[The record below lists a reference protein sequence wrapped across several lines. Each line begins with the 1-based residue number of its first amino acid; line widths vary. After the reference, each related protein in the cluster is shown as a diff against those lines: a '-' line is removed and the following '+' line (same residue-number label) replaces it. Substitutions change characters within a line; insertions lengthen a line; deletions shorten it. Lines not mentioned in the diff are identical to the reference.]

1 MKTVFPYR
9 VLSGD
14 INLRIDRVAV
24 DNVPV
29 GLERISDRH
38 QVVALQDLAETR
50 QRWSE
55 IRMRVSVSAD
65 GDELAAGP
73 WEGPVCLA
81 VVTNRRAN
89 VHQAFRLRPDGP
101 GHWVG
106 EVELS
111 RDEHVGRSQITA
123 RIVASVDGVE
133 GRLAGTAEEPWSVD
147 FEAKRPTPERSIKI
161 KWLDFADPSND
172 HLKEYRDDPWLID
185 SEAGEPVLY
194 LNSSIDGLQGVL
206 ESASTAEQKLVREL
220 LAAQVA
226 SEAWTAM
233 FNAAV
238 YACDVVDGE
247 AQWPGGWHEDVLRRM
262 IPDLYPSLSPED
274 ALAELVEGRMEGENG
289 GDLQRRLMHGAGS
302 HARKPRKVSTALRDL
317 RRMANK
323 KERA

>member
-9 VLSGD
+9 ILSGD
-14 INLRIDRVAV
+14 ISLRIDQVAV
-24 DNVPV
+24 DNVPI
-29 GLERISDRH
+29 GLERISDRY
-38 QVVALQDLAETR
+38 QVVALQDLKESR
-50 QRWSE
+50 QRWAD

-65 GDELAAGP
+65 GAELAAGP
-73 WEGPVCLA
+73 WEDPLCLA
-81 VVTNRRAN
+81 VVTNQRAN
-89 VHQAFRLRPDGP
+89 VYQAFRLRPAGL
-101 GHWVG
+101 GRWVG

-123 RIVASVDGVE
+123 RIVASVGGVE
-133 GRLAGTAEEPWSVD
+133 GRLVGSAEVPWNVD
-147 FEAKRPTPERSIKI
+147 FETKRPTPERSIRI
-161 KWLDFADPSND
+161 KWLDFTDPFND

-194 LNSSIDGLQGVL
+194 LNSSVDGLQGVL
-206 ESASTAEQKLVREL
+206 ENASTPEQKLVREL
-220 LAAQVA
+220 LSAQVA
-226 SEAWTAM
+226 SEAWNAM

-274 ALAELVEGRMEGENG
+274 ALAELVEGRVEGENG

-302 HARKPRKVSTALRDL
+302 HARKSRKVSTALRDL
-317 RRMANK
+317 RRMASK
-323 KERA
+323 KEKA